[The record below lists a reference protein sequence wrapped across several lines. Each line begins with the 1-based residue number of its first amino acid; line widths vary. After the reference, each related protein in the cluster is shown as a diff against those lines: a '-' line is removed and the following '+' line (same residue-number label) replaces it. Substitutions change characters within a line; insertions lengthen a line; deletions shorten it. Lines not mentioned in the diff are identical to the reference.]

1 MRSSRRSRHSAAS
14 RTVWGLPGEA
24 GRDLVG
30 QKLVRTGGRFSVDPH
45 QFYGLEINPRAVPIA
60 DLVLWIGY
68 LKWQL
73 RTGGPDAITEPVL
86 DAYGTIRHQDAI
98 LDYDARAVQR
108 DEAGEPMSRWDGLTK
123 EVHPVTGKEVPDPNA
138 RTPLYVYENPRSG
151 EWPEVEYIV
160 GNPPFVGGKDMR
172 AELGDGYSEACWKA
186 RPHVPG
192 GADFVMHFWDEA
204 ARRLARMETDNWT
217 NPLRRFGLI
226 TDEFGDADIL
236 TAGGPKGAQ
245 CKGADQHSFC
255 CAGSSLAQGERQ
267 GGRCAS
273 R

>member
-1 MRSSRRSRHSAAS
+1 MGTTLARRVATWSVKSSCALAAAS
-14 RTVWGLPGEA
+14 PSTLISFTASRSIRVPCLSPTWC
-24 GRDLVG
+24 
-30 QKLVRTGGRFSVDPH
+30 
-45 QFYGLEINPRAVPIA
+45 YGLAISSGNSGPAA
-60 DLVLWIGY
+60 
-68 LKWQL
+68 
-73 RTGGPDAITEPVL
+73 PDAITEPVL

-172 AELGDGYSEACWKA
+172 PELGDGYSEACWKA

-192 GADFVMHFWDEA
+192 GADFVMH
-204 ARRLARMETDNWT
+204 L
-217 NPLRRFGLI
+217 LG
-226 TDEFGDADIL
+226 
-236 TAGGPKGAQ
+236 
-245 CKGADQHSFC
+245 
-255 CAGSSLAQGERQ
+255 
-267 GGRCAS
+267 
-273 R
+273 